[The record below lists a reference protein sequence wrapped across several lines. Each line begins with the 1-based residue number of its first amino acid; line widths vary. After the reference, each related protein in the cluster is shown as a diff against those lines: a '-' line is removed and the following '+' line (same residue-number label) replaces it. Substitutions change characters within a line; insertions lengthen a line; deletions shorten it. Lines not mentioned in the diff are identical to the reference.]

1 MTPDPA
7 AAAGRPVAPRIQ
19 PLAGEELTESTA
31 TLLDKLRGFRGED
44 LNLFTTLARHPV
56 VLRKWSAFGSAL
68 IHRGELSSQDR
79 ELLILRTAW
88 NCNCHYEWLHHVL
101 IGLEVG
107 LAEREIAA
115 AASQRTGD
123 GYEPHPLLDA
133 ADELSATARL
143 SDRTWLRLAAY
154 SDQQLIEICMV
165 VGHYQLTAGVIN
177 SLGVQADRMF
187 DRVPRHLTFSEV
199 FAEHRPMRTLP

>member
-1 MTPDPA
+1 MTADPS
-7 AAAGRPVAPRIQ
+7 AAAGRPAAPRMQ
-19 PLAGEELTESTA
+19 PVAGEELDESTA
-31 TLLDKLRGFRGED
+31 GLLDKLRGFRGEA

-56 VLRKWSAFGSAL
+56 VLRKWSALGSAL
-68 IHRGELSSQDR
+68 IDRGDLPSQDR
-79 ELLILRTAW
+79 ELLILRTAF

-107 LAEREIAA
+107 LAESQIAA
-115 AASQRTGD
+115 AASRPMGD
-123 GYEPHPLLDA
+123 GDEPHPLLVA
-133 ADELSATARL
+133 ADELAATARL

-154 SDQQLIEICMV
+154 SDKQLIEICMV

-199 FAEHRPMRTLP
+199 FAEHRPTRTLP

>member
-1 MTPDPA
+1 MTLDATP
-7 AAAGRPVAPRIQ
+7 AAGRHPAPRMP
-19 PLAGEELTESTA
+19 PLAEEELTESTA

-56 VLRKWSAFGSAL
+56 VLRKWSALGAAL
-68 IHRGELSSQDR
+68 NDRGDLPSQDR

-107 LAEREIAA
+107 LDESQIVA
-115 AASQRTGD
+115 AASRRTADGD
-123 GYEPHPLLDA
+123 EPHPLLDA
-133 ADELSATARL
+133 ADELAATARL
-143 SDRTWLRLAAY
+143 SDRTWLRLEAY

-177 SLGVQADRMF
+177 SLGVQADRML
-187 DRVPRHLTFSEV
+187 DSVPRHLTFSEV
-199 FAEHRPMRTLP
+199 FAELRPTRTRP